1 MIVLKKRNNKMS
13 NKLKILLCS
22 DDDGVMVK
30 TIKSVVSSK
39 GFEGTIVLVR
49 DQHDIDSI
57 SKEIVDADV
66 VYPDKAMI
74 TREMIMSA
82 EKVRLFQYGTGY
94 DTIDI
99 EAARERKIPVCN
111 MPGITAQSVA
121 EHAMYL
127 ILALARNDRDYGQEM
142 KDGKWDRGVGIELAG
157 KTLGLIG
164 FGNIGKITAR
174 IAHGFGM
181 KIIAFRDNK
190 ERGNEGLDFV
200 DIVDFDYL
208 LEESD
213 IVSILLP
220 LIKLGS
226 CKTERLIGK
235 KELEKI
241 GGAGLGWL
249 INTSRGAIINEN
261 DLIESLKSNIIKK
274 AALDVFETEPLPE
287 YSELRR
293 LPNVLLTP
301 HIAGDTKEALIRRYT
316 LIAENAIKVMNNERP
331 QYIVKELQSV
341 F

>member
-1 MIVLKKRNNKMS
+1 MS
-13 NKLKILLCS
+13 KTLKILLCS
-22 DDDGVMVK
+22 DDDGIIVK
-30 TIKSVVSSK
+30 TIKAVVSNK
-39 GFEGTIVLVR
+39 GFEENIVLVR
-49 DQHDIDSI
+49 GQHDVDTL

-66 VYPDKAMI
+66 VYPDKAVI

-82 EKVRLFQYGTGY
+82 KKVRLFQYGTGY

-111 MPGITAQSVA
+111 MPGVTAQSVA

-127 ILALARNDRDYGQEM
+127 VLALSKNDKEYGQEM
-142 KDGKWDRGVGIELAG
+142 KEGRWNSGVGVELAG

-164 FGNIGKITAR
+164 FGNIGKINAR

-181 KIIAFRDNK
+181 KIIAFRKNK

-208 LEESD
+208 LEKSD

-220 LIKLGS
+220 LIKHGS

-235 KELEKI
+235 KELIKI

-249 INTSRGAIINEN
+249 INTSRGAIINEK
-261 DLIESLKSNIIKK
+261 DLIESLKSGIVKK
-274 AALDVFETEPLPE
+274 AALDVYETEPLPE
-287 YSELRR
+287 HSELRK
-293 LPNVLLTP
+293 LPNAFLTP

-316 LIAENAIKVMNNERP
+316 LIAENTLKVMNNERP
-331 QYIVKELQSV
+331 RYLVEELQSV
-341 F
+341 FVD

>member
-1 MIVLKKRNNKMS
+1 MAKT
-13 NKLKILLCS
+13 LKILLCS
-22 DDDGVMVK
+22 DDDGVMVQ
-30 TIKSVVSSK
+30 TIKSVVSNK
-39 GFEGTIVLVR
+39 GFQENIVLVR
-49 DQHDIDSI
+49 DQHDVDTI

-74 TREMIMSA
+74 TREMITSA
-82 EKVRLFQYGTGY
+82 KQVRLFQYGTGY

-99 EAARERKIPVCN
+99 EVARERKIPVCN

-127 ILALARNDRDYGQEM
+127 VLALARNDRDYGQEM
-142 KDGKWDRGVGIELAG
+142 RDGKWNRGVGIELAG

-164 FGNIGKITAR
+164 YGNIGRIQAR

-181 KIIAFRDNK
+181 KITAFRKNR

-200 DIVDFDYL
+200 NIVDFDSV
-208 LEESD
+208 LEKSD

-220 LIKLGS
+220 LVKHGS
-226 CKTERLIGK
+226 CRTERLIGK

-249 INTSRGAIINEN
+249 INTSRGAIINEK
-261 DLIESLKSNIIKK
+261 DLIESLESGIVKK

-287 YSELRR
+287 HSELRR

-301 HIAGDTKEALIRRYT
+301 HIAGDTREALVRRYT

-341 F
+341 FAD

>member
-1 MIVLKKRNNKMS
+1 MS
-13 NKLKILLCS
+13 KTLKILLCS

-39 GFEGTIVLVR
+39 GFEGNIVLVR
-49 DQHDIDSI
+49 DQHDVDSI

-94 DTIDI
+94 DTIDL
-99 EAARERKIPVCN
+99 ESVRERKIPVCN

-121 EHAMYL
+121 EHAVYL
-127 ILALARNDRDYGQEM
+127 LLALAKNDRDYGKEM
-142 KDGKWDRGVGIELAG
+142 REGKWIRGGGIELAG
-157 KTLGLIG
+157 KTLGLMG
-164 FGNIGKITAR
+164 YGNIGKIHAR
-174 IAHGFGM
+174 IAHSFGM
-181 KIIAFRDNK
+181 KIIAFRKNK

-200 DIVDFDYL
+200 DLVDFDYL
-208 LEESD
+208 LEKSD
-213 IVSILLP
+213 IVSILIP
-220 LIKLGS
+220 LIKHGS

-249 INTSRGAIINEN
+249 INTSRGAIVNEG
-261 DLIESLKSNIIKK
+261 DLIESLESGVIKK
-274 AALDVFETEPLPE
+274 AALDVYEIEPLPE
-287 YSELRR
+287 HSELRR

-301 HIAGDTKEALIRRYT
+301 HIAGDTKEALVRRYT
-316 LIAENAIKVMNNERP
+316 LIAENAIKVMNSEKP

-341 F
+341 FVD